1 MSRRSSSFYRG
12 NRCSGGCRL
21 GRTHGQ
27 IVDCVAVAVCRRR
40 GSRSEA
46 AKDGVAGT
54 APVRWGWRSW
64 SGSGEAQ
71 DGVVELARVRMA
83 RPRLQLLAVEGVA
96 VAVVLDDDVGVPAP
110 A

>member
-1 MSRRSSSFYRG
+1 MS
-12 NRCSGGCRL
+12 L

-27 IVDCVAVAVCRRR
+27 IVDCVAVVVCRRR

-54 APVRWGWRSW
+54 APVRWRWRSW

-71 DGVVELARVRMA
+71 DGVVELARVRTA
-83 RPRLQLLAVEGVA
+83 WPRLQLLAMEGLAVEVA
-96 VAVVLDDDVGVPAP
+96 LGASDLRAEGTGA
-110 A
+110 